1 MRMDDGDLG
10 EESHAGA
17 ALAALTLAARRL
29 GLSLSLDELRRDY
42 GDEASLSLH
51 QLAEISHQQ
60 GMKAKPIRLNWKILS
75 RMEDGVSALIELAD
89 GSYLVFEKFIDDPST
104 PRMVFRDPADPKAA
118 RLVLDELRLGE
129 NWNGHVLL
137 LKRQTAEQ
145 RQGDEFGFPWLF
157 QQVRQDGRLVRDI
170 VIAAL
175 SLGVLALVPSF
186 FYMVVIDRVMVHHR
200 LSTLTVMALAI
211 AVVLVF
217 DMTLAYL
224 RRSVT
229 AVVSARMDVRLNLLI
244 FDRLS
249 RLPIEFFEQNAT
261 GGIVHRLGEA
271 RRLRGF
277 ITGQLFGSVLDM
289 LSLLVLIPAMFILSP
304 GLTFWVLG
312 LAGLMALVLFAYMG
326 PVRRAYAE
334 VMGSE
339 HRRTSM
345 LIETINGMRTVKSL
359 ALEGRKR
366 REWDQKVAE
375 AVNRQ
380 TDLMLLAN
388 QPQTLLA
395 PLEKLIYAG
404 SLLIGA
410 YLVIVDEHTVMTGTL
425 VAFTMIA
432 MRATQPL
439 VQMAGMMQQMEEARG
454 ALKQVASVINA
465 EPEPRRENGV
475 RPQLSGR
482 IDFEEVRFA
491 YPGSPIPALN
501 AVNFSIRPGSLVG
514 IMGRSGSGKTTVT
527 RLLQG
532 LHQNYSGL
540 IRLDGVEMK
549 EIDLYHLRTQI
560 GVVLQDS
567 FLFRGTIREN
577 ITIARPDATAE
588 EMIEAAQLAGAD
600 EFIERLPR
608 GYDTM
613 LEEHAANLSG
623 GQRQRL
629 AIARALIVDP
639 PVLIFDEA
647 TSALDPDSEAIIMR
661 NLKRIAKGRTVL
673 MISHRLSS
681 LVDCDQILVMDRGQ
695 LKDSGTHHEL
705 MQRSADYRHLWNQ
718 QNRHLHSGPSNPGKS
733 HDENL
738 DAVA

>member
-1 MRMDDGDLG
+1 MNGEDRDLV
-10 EESHAGA
+10 EENQAGS
-17 ALAALTLAARRL
+17 ALAALALAARSL
-29 GLSLSLDELRRDY
+29 GLSLSLEELCRTY
-42 GDEASLSLH
+42 GNEPSLSLQ
-51 QLAEISHQQ
+51 QLAEIS
-60 GMKAKPIRLNWKILS
+60 GANSLKAKPIRLNWKILS
-75 RMEDGVSALIELAD
+75 QMEAGVSALIELKD
-89 GSYLVFEKFIDDPST
+89 GSFLVFEKFVDDAVT

-118 RLVLDELRLGE
+118 RVVVDELRLSE

-137 LKRQTAEQ
+137 LKRQVAEADE
-145 RQGDEFGFPWLF
+145 RDEFGFLWLF
-157 QQVRQDGRLVRDI
+157 RQVMEDARLVRDI

-175 SLGVLALVPSF
+175 SLGVLALVPSL
-186 FYMVVIDRVMVHHR
+186 FYMVVIDKVMVHHR
-200 LSTLTVMALAI
+200 LSTLSVMALAI

-217 DMTLAYL
+217 DMALGYL

-229 AVVSARMDVRLNLLI
+229 AVVSAKIDVRLNLLI

-277 ITGQLFGSVLDM
+277 VTGQLFGSVLDM
-289 LSLLVLIPAMFILSP
+289 LSLAVLIPTMFLLSP

-312 LAGLMALVLFAYMG
+312 LAAIMALVLFAYIG
-326 PVRRAYAE
+326 PVRRAYAQ

-345 LIETINGMRTVKSL
+345 LIETINGIRTVKSL

-380 TDLMLLAN
+380 TDLTLLAN

-454 ALKQVASVINA
+454 ALRQIASVINA
-465 EPEPRRENGV
+465 EPEARRENGV
-475 RPQLSGR
+475 RPTLSGR
-482 IDFEEVRFA
+482 ITFEDVRFA
-491 YPGSPIPALN
+491 YPGVPSPALN
-501 AVNFSIRPGSLVG
+501 AVNFHVKPGSLVG
-514 IMGRSGSGKTTVT
+514 IMGRSGSGKTTIT

-540 IRLDGVEMK
+540 IRLDGVELK

-577 ITIARPDATAE
+577 ITIARPDAAPE
-588 EMIEAAQLAGAD
+588 DMIEAAQLAGAD

-629 AIARALIVDP
+629 AIARALITDP

-647 TSALDPDSEAIIMR
+647 TSALDPESEAIIMR
-661 NLKRIAKGRTVL
+661 NLKRIARGRTVL

-695 LKDSGTHHEL
+695 LKDSGTHHDL
-705 MQRSADYRHLWNQ
+705 LRRSADYRHLWNQ
-718 QNRHLHSGPSNPGKS
+718 QNRHLISGKS
-733 HDENL
+733 HDEDLN
-738 DAVA
+738 AVA